1 MLLLSAKRPRPPGR
15 WENSFFERRF
25 VEPFESPMIPFGAMV
40 EYYPISA
47 RDQSR
52 LPQFGKK
59 SFARNILGY
68 ASIAGRIWKRR
79 YSGCRHSGT
88 GKDGRIG
95 NPSSKNQCKRSI
107 DATKEIIFYLPSGRW
122 YSKIVRKRPRIP
134 KPTPWCQQ
142 TVRSEDLSG

>member
-68 ASIAGRIWKRR
+68 ASIAGRIWKGDILVADIPELEEMDASEIHPRR
-79 YSGCRHSGT
+79 IS
-88 GKDGRIG
+88 
-95 NPSSKNQCKRSI
+95 
-107 DATKEIIFYLPSGRW
+107 AKEVL
-122 YSKIVRKRPRIP
+122 
-134 KPTPWCQQ
+134 TPQ
-142 TVRSEDLSG
+142 RR